1 MDTVFG
7 LTRSIAPRFL
17 RYSMALILLWIGG
30 LKFVDPSPVVG
41 LLQASFSFLAMNQ
54 VVYLLGLVEVVLAI
68 MLFAGIGVRYAGL
81 AVIGLFVG
89 TLAIFVIAPMVTYGE
104 RGFPFLS
111 LPGEFLLKDLGL
123 MAAATALVA
132 LETEAASARSAREKM
147 RAMA

>member
-1 MDTVFG
+1 MESLFA
-7 LTRSIAPRFL
+7 LTRSIAPKFL
-17 RYSMALILLWIGG
+17 RYSMGLILLWIGG

-41 LLQASFSFLAMNQ
+41 LLQASFSFLATNQ

-89 TLAIFVIAPMVTYGE
+89 TVAIFVIAPMVTYGE